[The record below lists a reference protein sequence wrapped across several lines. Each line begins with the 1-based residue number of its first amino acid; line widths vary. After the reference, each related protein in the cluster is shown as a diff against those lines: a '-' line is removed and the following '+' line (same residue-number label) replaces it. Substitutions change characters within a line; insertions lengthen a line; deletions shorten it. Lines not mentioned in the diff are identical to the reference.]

1 MMRQLRS
8 AAVMMLTAWL
18 WVSPLQAQEIE
29 GTWGGSID
37 AGAAV
42 LRVYFTFTRDDA
54 GNLTGVADNPAQSS
68 ESVPLSL
75 VTFDGSALHAEIA
88 VEPAATYDGT
98 FNADPRSFTGT
109 YSQNGATFPLDLVPS
124 EIVRPVRPQEPKP
137 PFPYN
142 VEEVGYDNAA
152 ASVHLAGT
160 LTTPRRR
167 GPHPAVLLITGS
179 GAQDRDETLVGHK
192 PFLVIADYLTRR
204 GIAVLRVDDRS
215 VGGSTGDFAKS
226 TSEDFTG
233 DVLAGVD
240 YLKSRRDIDPE
251 RIGLIGHSEGGII
264 APAAA
269 ARSKDV
275 AFIVLLAGPGVPGHQ
290 LLSRQIELLQGAAS
304 APADYS
310 TFMIELSQELLNLS
324 VAESDDTLAQQRMAA
339 YWNER
344 KTAAASSQLSAETKA
359 LIASADTD
367 AAIASSIQELRTPW
381 MKYFLAYDPAPALT
395 QVTCPVLALNGTL
408 DLQVEAEQNL
418 PAIAAALE
426 AGQNTDYTVTAL
438 DDLNHLFQ
446 PATTGSTE
454 EYAQIETTIDPTALR
469 AISSWLRPR
478 VSRSASA
485 PLTPALLPVLP

>member
-1 MMRQLRS
+1 
-8 AAVMMLTAWL
+8 MMLSAWL
-18 WVSPLQAQEIE
+18 WVGPLQAQDDTQIE

-37 AGAAV
+37 TGASV
-42 LRVYFTFTRDDA
+42 MRLYFTFNRDDA
-54 GNLTGVADNPAQSS
+54 GNLTGVADSPIQSS
-68 ESVPLSL
+68 ESVPLSV
-75 VTFDGSALHAEIA
+75 VTFDGRALHVEVA
-88 VEPAATYDGT
+88 VDPAATYDGT

-109 YSQNGATFPLDLVPS
+109 FSQNGATFPLELVPS
-124 EIVRPVRPQEPKP
+124 EVERPARPQGPKP
-137 PFPYN
+137 PFPYD

-152 ASVHLAGT
+152 AGVHLAGT
-160 LTTPRRR
+160 LTTPRGR
-167 GPHPAVLLITGS
+167 GQHAAVLLITGS
-179 GAQDRDETLVGHK
+179 GAQDRDETIAGHK

-215 VGGSTGDFAKS
+215 VGGSTGDFAKA
-226 TSEDFTG
+226 TSDDFTG
-233 DVLAGVD
+233 DVLAGVA

-275 AFIVLLAGPGVPGHQ
+275 AFIVLLAGPGVPGHE
-290 LLSRQIELLQGAAS
+290 LLARQIELLQAAAT

-310 TFMIELSQELLNLS
+310 TFMTELSQQLLNLS
-324 VAESDDTLAQQRMAA
+324 VAEPDDTVAQQRMAA
-339 YWNER
+339 YWNES
-344 KTAAASSQLSAETKA
+344 KTEAATSQRSAEAKA

-367 AAIASSIQELRTPW
+367 AAILASIAELRTPW

-418 PAIAAALE
+418 PAIAKALE
-426 AGQNTDYTVTAL
+426 AGQNPDYTITAL

-446 PATTGSTE
+446 PASTGSTE
-454 EYAQIETTIDPTALR
+454 EYGQIETTFDPTALR
-469 AISSWLRPR
+469 AISRWLRSR
-478 VSRSASA
+478 VSLSANPVSA
-485 PLTPALLPVLP
+485 PLTPTLLPILP